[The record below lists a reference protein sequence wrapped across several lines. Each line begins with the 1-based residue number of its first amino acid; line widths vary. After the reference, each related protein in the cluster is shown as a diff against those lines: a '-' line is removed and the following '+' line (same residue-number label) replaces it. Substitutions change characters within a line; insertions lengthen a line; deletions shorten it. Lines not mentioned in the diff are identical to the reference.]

1 MLVHPSDST
10 VVYATPPLADAI
22 SWPWIN
28 LIGMSLENLIDDG
41 KMPSKPGETVRLRIL
56 EQTGSPSKNA
66 AHLTNHNRP
75 TTPLRS
81 PSHSPNSTVSNS
93 TNSGGDQASSLW
105 SPHLYRSSNNGIS
118 SAASGAQFPTS
129 TGCGKTV
136 PYLLCSCFAILR
148 VPITRSE
155 EMRQS
160 SSADRNSTATSPSTH
175 LNLYLLQPTPNLCLL
190 KDNSE
195 NASTCSLLGLSQLG
209 KATSSIPLSMS
220 SPASTSS
227 FHRSK
232 ERYFLNRQRRL
243 LMQNPPSNPASED
256 EIVTPRHLFCTVLD
270 QNLNVKW
277 IENSGNIK
285 ASIFSSMTGQSF
297 LDFVSLDDL
306 QTVSKLLTECKS
318 HIMSYPI
325 IRNDTIYLFQM
336 AGVLIVIISPLAD

>member
-1 MLVHPSDST
+1 LLVHPSDST